1 MDPQDVVRQLRS
13 RRDRIVATLS
23 ELIAARTVNPPGDEY
38 RAAAVLEEF
47 FNRLAIPCRKIE
59 KAPGRTNIVG
69 CIGRGLPGKPRVAV
83 VCHLDTVPAGDGW
96 TTDPFTATLI
106 DGKLY
111 GRGAKDNKGPAAAA
125 MAAVEFLKE
134 REQEIEGQILLVG
147 AADEERGS
155 DFGAVFLLQ
164 ESEFRSLD
172 AAIVPDAGDNMA
184 NIDIAEKGLVF
195 LKIICHGRQAHG
207 STPEAGVNAI
217 YPMAELACWLRH
229 WRMPGGTNELF
240 SPPTPTRNVGVI
252 SGGAAPNM
260 VPARCEMQLDMRYLP
275 GTDEDQ
281 LLAAISNIIDRLE
294 RKYPGA
300 TFEIEPMAGDVPTAV
315 DREAPVVAAL
325 RQAVEDVTGRRPVL
339 FGMSGATVAKQFIAA
354 GVPAVGICP
363 GDART
368 AHVANEYIP
377 VDEVVDFAA
386 VLTLCLSRLMH
397 SDSSRE
403 A

>member
-1 MDPQDVVRQLRS
+1 MKSEDVVRQLRS
-13 RRDRIVATLS
+13 RRDRIVATLG
-23 ELIAARTVNPPGDEY
+23 ELIAARTVNPPGDEH
-38 RAAAVLEEF
+38 RAAAVVEAF
-47 FNRLAIPCRKIE
+47 FARLGIPYRKIE

-69 CIGRGLPGKPRVAV
+69 RIGRALPGRPRVAV

-96 TTDPFTATLI
+96 TTDPFTATLV

-111 GRGAKDNKGPAAAA
+111 GRGAKDNKGPLAAS

-134 REQEIEGQILLVG
+134 HEQEIEGQILLVG
-147 AADEERGS
+147 AADEECGS
-155 DFGAVFLLQ
+155 EFGAVFLLQ
-164 ESEFRSLD
+164 DEEFRTLD
-172 AAIVPDAGDNMA
+172 AAIVPDAGDNLA

-207 STPEAGVNAI
+207 STPAAGVNAI
-217 YPMAELACWLRH
+217 YPMAELISWLRR
-229 WRMPGGTNELF
+229 WRMPGETNDLF
-240 SPPTPTRNVGVI
+240 SPATPTRNVGAI

-281 LLAAISNIIDRLE
+281 LLAAISNTIDRLE

-300 TFEIEPMAGDVPTAV
+300 TFEIEPLAADVPTAV
-315 DREAPVVAAL
+315 ERESPLVVTL
-325 RQAVEDVTGRRPVL
+325 QQSVQDVTGRRPVL

-354 GVPAVGICP
+354 GVPAVGLCP

-368 AHVANEYIP
+368 EHVTNEYIP
-377 VDEVVDFAA
+377 VNEVVDFAA
-386 VLTLCLSRLMH
+386 ALVLCLARLTG
-397 SDSSRE
+397 RG
-403 A
+403 